1 MPEQSTSTSISTLDA
16 TNSYTIREA
25 ATLCDV
31 SVDTIKRRLHD
42 ERFPNAEQT
51 KGRTGNEWRIPS
63 DELGD
68 VAKAEGWNID
78 LATALPQHEPQQ
90 EAAALQDLVEQAIA
104 DAAGRAEAEAKLEHS
119 QGEIDRLTKSLE
131 RAESD
136 VEHWR
141 TEHGQTERDL
151 VDANARLDEL
161 RGQLEKAENLRTE
174 SAQERDSLDLE
185 HRELQR
191 TSAESLL
198 AVSADL
204 ETARNDVDQVVGER
218 DELAAKLAKAE
229 SSMGWWARRRYQR

>member
-1 MPEQSTSTSISTLDA
+1 MPEQSTSTSTGTLDA

-31 SVDTIKRRLHD
+31 SVDTIKRRLQD
-42 ERFPNAEQT
+42 NRFPMAEQT

-78 LATALPQHEPQQ
+78 LAAALPQHETQQ
-90 EAAALQDLVEQAIA
+90 EAPALQDFVDQAIA

-174 SAQERDSLDLE
+174 SAQERDSLDQKYL
-185 HRELQR
+185 ELQKE
-191 TSAESLL
+191 SAEALSDASDKLD
-198 AVSADL
+198 AAQT
-204 ETARNDVDQVVGER
+204 EHQVTVGER
-218 DELAAKLAKAE
+218 DGLIAKLAEAE
-229 SSMGWWARRRYQR
+229 SSMGWWARRKYQR